1 MKLNVVNVLT
11 KRMKNRREVDKMI
24 FTEEQ
29 RQLAYAALMAYGNQ
43 LYDMATKIPNES
55 EMVDSEYYKSH

>member
-1 MKLNVVNVLT
+1 
-11 KRMKNRREVDKMI
+11 MI